1 MKDKM
6 IHFVCTEDNKVLKI
20 YNQFA
25 RAERLIGNGIH
36 VMSYNPNVYPLI
48 KTIKVGQILNRF
60 KIEMFYK

>member
-1 MKDKM
+1 MKDKL

-20 YNQFA
+20 YNQLA

-48 KTIKVGQILNRF
+48 KTIKIGQILNRF

>member
-1 MKDKM
+1 MTDKM

-25 RAERLIGNGIH
+25 RAERLIGNGIN